1 MHKYL
6 ELGDDKMNP
15 FLSHFETAHN
25 TIPFDKIKN
34 EHFMEALE
42 EQIKKRISV
51 IEKIKKNP
59 APANF
64 LILIVEMDK
73 SERLLEPVIS
83 TFSNLFH
90 AEANDELQVI
100 AKDFFPKVTEHEN
113 DISLD
118 EGLFRKV
125 ETVYQNKNDLNLNKE
140 QLRLLEIVYKSFV
153 RNGANL
159 NPKQKDE
166 FRSISA
172 ELSKL
177 GVEYS
182 EHALNETNNFELHI
196 TNEKDL
202 AGLPD
207 SAREAA
213 QMVAKERNKDGWVFT
228 LQMPSLI
235 PFLQYAENRELR
247 KKLFTAHASKCVRG
261 NKDDNRDIVKRIV
274 ELRHK
279 KAQLLG
285 YKTHA
290 DFVLEER
297 MAQNFNQVNNFLNEL
312 LECAMPVAKREIK
325 ELTEYS
331 KKIGGPDKLE
341 SWDSAFYT
349 EKLKL
354 EKFSI
359 DDEILRPY
367 FKLEDVVKGI
377 FEVAGRLYSIKFN
390 KVSNI
395 PVYHED
401 VTTYEVSDGDG
412 SFIGI
417 FYADFFP
424 RKGKKSGAWMTSF
437 KSQAVIDGKDERP
450 HISIVCNFTKPTDS
464 KPSLI
469 TFNEVT
475 TLFHEFGHALHGLLS
490 KCTYHLIS
498 GTNVYWDFVE
508 LPSQVMENWVYEKEC
523 LDLFAKHYE
532 TGEKIP
538 KEYIQKIKDSSN
550 FHEGRNTI
558 RQLSFGLL
566 DMGWHAQIPSNDV
579 DVEKFEKSIMDK
591 TRLFPEVPGTCM
603 STSFSHIFSGGYSAG
618 YYSYKWAEV
627 LDADAF
633 EYFLENGI
641 FNKNIS
647 MKFRNEILSKGGSE
661 HPATL
666 YKNFRGREPEIKA
679 LLKRAGLV

>member
-1 MHKYL
+1 
-6 ELGDDKMNP
+6 MNP
-15 FLSHFETAHN
+15 FLSHFETVHGVV
-25 TIPFDKIKN
+25 PFDKIKN
-34 EHFMEALE
+34 EHFMEGLE
-42 EQIKKRISV
+42 GQIAKRKSVIEQIKN
-51 IEKIKKNP
+51 NP
-59 APANF
+59 SPANF
-64 LILIVEMDK
+64 ENVIGEMDK
-73 SERLLEPVIS
+73 SEKLLEPVIS

-90 AEANDELQVI
+90 AEASEEMQKI
-100 AKDFFPKVTEHEN
+100 AKDFFPRVTSHEN
-113 DISLD
+113 DITLD
-118 EGLFRKV
+118 EGLFHKV
-125 ETVYQNKNDLNLNKE
+125 KTVYQIKDDLNLNKE

-159 NPKQKDE
+159 NAADKDK
-166 FRSISA
+166 FRSISS

-177 GVEYS
+177 GVEFS
-182 EHALNETNNFELHI
+182 EHVLNETNNFELHI

-202 AGLPD
+202 KGLPD
-207 SAREAA
+207 SSKEAA
-213 QMVAKERNKDGWVFT
+213 RMVAKDRNKEGWIFT

-247 KKLFTAHASKCVRG
+247 KKLYTAHASRGIHG
-261 NKDDNRDIVKRIV
+261 NKDDNCEVVKRIV
-274 ELRHK
+274 ELRHQ
-279 KAQLLG
+279 KANLLG

-297 MAQNFNQVNNFLNEL
+297 MAQNFNRVNDFLNEL
-312 LECAMPVAKREIK
+312 LECAMPVAKKEMK
-325 ELTEYS
+325 ELTEYAKTS
-331 KKIGGPDKLE
+331 GGPNILE
-341 SWDSAFYT
+341 AWDSGFYA

-354 EKFSI
+354 EKFNI
-359 DDEILRPY
+359 DDEILRPF
-367 FKLEDVVKGI
+367 FKLEDVVKGV
-377 FEVAGRLYSIKFN
+377 FEVAGKLYSIKFN
-390 KVSNI
+390 KVDNI

-401 VTTYEVSDGDG
+401 VTTYEVTDEDG
-412 SFIGI
+412 SLIGI

-437 KSQAVIDGKDERP
+437 KSQSVVDGKDERP
-450 HISIVCNFTKPTDS
+450 HISIVCNFTKPTES

-469 TFNEVT
+469 TFNEVK

-508 LPSQVMENWVYEKEC
+508 LPSQIMENWAYEKEC
-523 LDLFAKHYE
+523 LDLFARHYE

-538 KEYIQKIKDSSN
+538 LEHIRKIKDSSN
-550 FHEGRNTI
+550 FHEGRNTL
-558 RQLSFGLL
+558 RQLSFGML
-566 DMGWHAQIPSNDV
+566 DMGWHANAPGSQV
-579 DVEKFEKSIMDK
+579 EVEKFEKNIMNK

-603 STSFSHIFSGGYSAG
+603 STAFNHIFSGGYSAG

-647 MKFRNEILSKGGSE
+647 MKFRKEILSKGGSE
-661 HPATL
+661 HPAIL
-666 YKNFRGREPEIKA
+666 YKNFRGRDPEIKA
-679 LLKRAGLV
+679 LLKRAGLA